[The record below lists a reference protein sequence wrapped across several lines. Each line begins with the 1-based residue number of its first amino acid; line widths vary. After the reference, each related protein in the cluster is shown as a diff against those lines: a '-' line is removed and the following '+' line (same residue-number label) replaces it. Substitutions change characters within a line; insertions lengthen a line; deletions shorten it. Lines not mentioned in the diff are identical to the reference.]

1 MIFGMKPSKSK
12 EKMNRCKSWKEKLS
26 TILGILL
33 VVFNIL
39 ALCLLIWSFWPIPR
53 QVYSV
58 DIPATYWSEFNKESY
73 QFPTQRTLT
82 MDFPVYLKLGD
93 TQDVKAVLGIGEPL
107 SLNRG
112 EGCMDFC
119 TLKHPRLADIWG
131 AYDINAQFANDLSN
145 ILIQPPGE
153 TILPLSLAESQS
165 FLWQIKALHHETA
178 YIKNTVSLDY
188 LEKNSNRNEEVLI
201 FAKELNFK
209 VLSIGSLGMPML
221 RILCLILVL
230 SSGVWL
236 VLGRLSI
243 ADLEREKSAESR
255 QENSIP

>member
-1 MIFGMKPSKSK
+1 
-12 EKMNRCKSWKEKLS
+12 MNHFKSWKEKLS
-26 TILGILL
+26 PILGILL
-33 VVFNIL
+33 VLLNIV

-53 QVYSV
+53 QVFSIDFPV
-58 DIPATYWSEFNKESY
+58 TYWSEFNKLRY

-82 MDFPVYLKLGD
+82 LDFPVYLKLGD
-93 TQDVKAVLGIGEPL
+93 THEVKAVLSIGEPFPQA
-107 SLNRG
+107 RG

-119 TLKHPRLADIWG
+119 TLKHPSVMDIWG

-153 TILPLSLAESQS
+153 TILPLSQVKDQT
-165 FLWQIKALHHETA
+165 FLWQIKPMHHDAA

-188 LEKNSNRNEEVLI
+188 LDKNSTRHDEVLI

-209 VLSIGSLGMPML
+209 VLSLGSLGMPML
-221 RILCLILVL
+221 RILCLILIL

-236 VLGRLSI
+236 ILGQLSRG
-243 ADLEREKSAESR
+243 DSESKK
-255 QENSIP
+255 